1 MADRNYYMRVYVY
14 VCGHVSFSRE
24 MVAIV
29 VVHFLLR
36 VLVTI
41 ICSSRLPF
49 EIGNFRVFL
58 QKRKFNNISS
68 AYFVF

>member
-24 MVAIV
+24 MDAIV
-29 VVHFLLR
+29 VVHFPLR

-41 ICSSRLPF
+41 ICSFRLPF
-49 EIGNFRVFL
+49 EIGNFRVFFTE
-58 QKRKFNNISS
+58 KKI
-68 AYFVF
+68 

>member
-24 MVAIV
+24 MYAIV
-29 VVHFLLR
+29 VVHFPLR

-41 ICSSRLPF
+41 ICSFRLPF
-49 EIGNFRVFL
+49 GNFRDFFTE
-58 QKRKFNNISS
+58 KKIE
-68 AYFVF
+68 